1 MRGLADQFVEVRLDR
16 IEAGASIDLK
26 TIRFETGSSELEKG
40 YQADLVRLVN
50 WLKENSNSNVE
61 IIGHT
66 DNVGSDK
73 SNLILSSDRAKSVKS
88 FLVTSQIDAQRLTTS
103 GKGSKEPISTNESE
117 EGRAE
122 NRRVEIL
129 IK

>member
-1 MRGLADQFVEVRLDR
+1 MED
-16 IEAGASIDLK
+16 
-26 TIRFETGSSELEKG
+26 G

-50 WLKENSNSNVE
+50 WLEANPNSNVE

-66 DNVGSDK
+66 DNVGSDN
-73 SNLILSSDRAKSVKS
+73 SNLILSSNRAKSVKS
-88 FLVTSQIDAQRLTTS
+88 FLVAAQIDAQRLTTS
-103 GKGSKEPISTNESE
+103 GRGCKEPISSNESE
-117 EGRAE
+117 DGRAE